1 MSKNKPFWTDSS
13 FEPKQSFKFKLILS
27 FGNEQN
33 QALEIPYYYVVSVDK
48 PSFTVGQRTG
58 KLLNEERKFPTN
70 VTWSPVRIVC
80 IDTVDNLL
88 LSYLSTFLNKENDQ
102 NSFRIDE
109 WGGLSFQKSPTKTAI
124 KLDQVVIQQLKNED
138 SFLQGGST
146 QNIEEWTLHNPWI
159 AIFESSKVSYSNES
173 LNTYTF
179 IITYDWATLEL
190 NGVIPGE
197 QQVANR
203 TTPAAESAAEAT
215 GARQQGRSTPP
226 NMEGNARSRPEA
238 MQFEVLFPS
247 GPSYE
252 SAWSPS
258 SIGIN
263 EYRST
268 VERGLQGAR
277 AFELGYS
284 MTARKGNHRRDSSG
298 RRVLTTD
305 DLDK

>member
-33 QALEIPYYYVVSVDK
+33 QVLEIPYYYVVSVDK

-88 LSYLSTFLNKENDQ
+88 LSYLSTFLNKENDE

-109 WGGLSFQKSPTKTAI
+109 WNWFSFQKSPTKAAI

-146 QNIEEWTLHNPWI
+146 QNIEEWTLHEPWI
-159 AIFESSKVSYSNES
+159 ATFESSQVSYSNES

-179 IITYDWATLEL
+179 TITYDWATLEL

-197 QQVANR
+197 QQVVNR
-203 TTPAAESAAEAT
+203 TTPAAESAARAT
-215 GARQQGRSTPP
+215 GARQQGRPTWDIEVDDTFFQPDTRSTEAYDPNLNPP
-226 NMEGNARSRPEA
+226 VS
-238 MQFEVLFPS
+238 
-247 GPSYE
+247 
-252 SAWSPS
+252 
-258 SIGIN
+258 
-263 EYRST
+263 YRSNL
-268 VERGLQGAR
+268 ERRRISLGRTFGLVD
-277 AFELGYS
+277 S
-284 MTARKGNHRRDSSG
+284 MEAGTIETDSTG
-298 RRVLTTD
+298 RTIIDPLKR
-305 DLDK
+305 

>member
-33 QALEIPYYYVVSVDK
+33 QVLEIPYYYVVSVDK

-109 WGGLSFQKSPTKTAI
+109 WGALSFQKSPTKTAI

-146 QNIEEWTLHNPWI
+146 QNIEEWTLHEPWI
-159 AIFESSKVSYSNES
+159 ATFDSSQVSYSNES

-179 IITYDWATLEL
+179 TIIYDWATLEL

-203 TTPAAESAAEAT
+203 TTPAAERAAEAT
-215 GARQQGRSTPP
+215 GVRQQGRPTPLNIEVDDNFFQPDKRSTDAYDA
-226 NMEGNARSRPEA
+226 NLSRNR
-238 MQFEVLFPS
+238 
-247 GPSYE
+247 GDK
-252 SAWSPS
+252 
-258 SIGIN
+258 
-263 EYRST
+263 YRSN
-268 VERGLQGAR
+268 LQRRRLLPR
-277 AFELGYS
+277 AYELGDS
-284 MTARKGNHRRDSSG
+284 MTAGTIQTDSTG
-298 RRVLTTD
+298 RTTTD
-305 DLDK
+305 PLER